1 MAVSGSS
8 VGDCAP
14 GLGGPSYQASVL
26 LSLDAVMC
34 CAAVCHHKYMEMPSC
49 WPLRVHSSRLIPPS
63 GPVRPAFAFIS
74 CLCEA
79 AFRLVLG
86 HRAKKLFTLLDL
98 CVSSLRRGHANLL
111 CIVPILTD
119 DPRRESNS
127 MRIVR
132 QPVAMQCVHP
142 SMAGA
147 RPMRTNRG
155 PHGPIGHRCAG
166 CVRHSPLFSGHEL
179 PWLLR
184 ACRSHPCGRGNSA
197 ISDA

>member
-1 MAVSGSS
+1 MAVSDVS
-8 VGDCAP
+8 VSGCKP

-26 LSLDAVMC
+26 LNLDAVMC

-74 CLCEA
+74 SLWQA
-79 AFRLVLG
+79 VFRLVLG
-86 HRAKKLFTLLDL
+86 NAAKKLFTLLDL

-127 MRIVR
+127 MRLLS
-132 QPVAMQCVHP
+132 QPVAMPCMPCMHAC
-142 SMAGA
+142 M
-147 RPMRTNRG
+147 
-155 PHGPIGHRCAG
+155 HGSCKAHAYKHVSTQSCCAG
-166 CVRHSPLFSGHEL
+166 GR
-179 PWLLR
+179 R
-184 ACRSHPCGRGNSA
+184 ACSTLTILFWAWDTMAAASMQLTSLRKGQ
-197 ISDA
+197 